1 MDPDARLPDW
11 IKWSLTTAGLYNLV
25 WGGLVILF
33 PSLFFKIS
41 GLENRPQEPWIWQGM
56 GMVIGVYGL
65 GYLIAAN
72 NPVRHWPIILVGLL
86 GKVLGPIGF
95 AIAMTQDPDWIRLSW
110 MILLNDLIWWPSF
123 GASLWIAAREHQPG
137 MGRPLPEVTEDT
149 LNRFTNQAG
158 QSLEQL
164 SLEQP
169 TLVVFLR
176 HAGCTFC
183 REALA
188 DLRKNREQL
197 EQQGVQIALVHMGTE
212 EQGQAFF
219 ANYGLQDV
227 PQFSDPDR
235 QLYRYFDLKL
245 GKFSQLFGP
254 RVWWRGFFAAIV
266 RGHGVGKLQGNGFQ
280 MAGTFLLHQG
290 KIIKGYP
297 LKDASDRPDY
307 CALAQPS
314 T

>member
-1 MDPDARLPDW
+1 MTSDSSVPSWIRL
-11 IKWSLTTAGLYNLV
+11 SLRAAGLYNLL
-25 WGGLVILF
+25 WGGLVLLI
-33 PSLFFKIS
+33 PGLFFSLS
-41 GLENRPQEPWIWQGM
+41 GLEGRPLEPWIWQGM
-56 GMVIGVYGL
+56 GMVIGVYGI
-65 GYLIAAN
+65 GYLISAS
-72 NPVRHWPIILVGLL
+72 NPIRHWPIILVGLL
-86 GKVLGPIGF
+86 GKVFGPIGF
-95 AIAMTQDPDWIRLSW
+95 TLAMIQDPDWIRLSW
-110 MILLNDLIWWPSF
+110 MIVLNDLIWWPSF
-123 GASLWIAAREHQPG
+123 GAALWIAVREHQPG
-137 MGRPLPEVTEDT
+137 MGPLPEVAEDT
-149 LNRFTNQAG
+149 LKRYTNAAG
-158 QSLEQL
+158 QSLEHL
-164 SLEQP
+164 SLNQP

-188 DLRKNREQL
+188 DLQNNRERL

-212 EQGQAFF
+212 EQGRAFF

-280 MAGTFLLHQG
+280 MAGTFLLHHG
-290 KIIKGYP
+290 KIVKGYP

-307 CALAQPS
+307 CALAQS
-314 T
+314 SL

>member
-1 MDPDARLPDW
+1 MMTRFIVPSW
-11 IKWSLTTAGLYNLV
+11 ISLSLRAAGVYNLV

-33 PSLFFKIS
+33 PSLFFRIS
-41 GLENRPQEPWIWQGM
+41 GLEGRPLEPWIWQGM
-56 GMVIGVYGL
+56 GMVIGVYGI
-65 GYLIAAN
+65 GYLISAG
-72 NPVRHWPIILVGLL
+72 NPIRHWPIILVGLL
-86 GKVLGPIGF
+86 GKVFGPMGF
-95 AIAMTQDPDWIRLSW
+95 AIAMMKDPDWIRLSW
-110 MILLNDLIWWPSF
+110 MIVFNDLIWWPSF
-123 GASLWIAAREHQPG
+123 GAALWIAAREHQPG
-137 MGRPLPEVTEDT
+137 MGEVAEAADDT
-149 LNRFTNQAG
+149 LLSFTNLSG

-164 SLEQP
+164 SSKKP

-188 DLRKNREQL
+188 DLQKNREQL
-197 EQQGVQIALVHMGTE
+197 ERQGVQITLVHMGTE

-219 ANYGLQDV
+219 TTYGLQDV
-227 PQFSDPDR
+227 PQFSDPNR

-245 GKFSQLFGP
+245 GKFVQLFGP

-280 MAGTFLLHQG
+280 MAGTFLLHHG

-297 LKDASDRPDY
+297 LKDAADRPDY
-307 CALAQPS
+307 CALAQTS